1 MAASEVTKSMF
12 PPFTIGKNTAL
23 SITPDKCRLIILFS
37 ALQTPTSAKSARSL
51 NKSFLFV
58 GVFGVLPCNASI
70 SFFCERKA
78 SAKENTEENK
88 KEMTKNIASSFLW
101 EDD

>member
-37 ALQTPTSAKSARSL
+37 ALQTPTSAKSTRIL

-58 GVFGVLPCNASI
+58 GVFGELSCSVAF
-70 SFFCERKA
+70 SFFCVQKA
-78 SAKENTEENK
+78 RAKENTEENK